1 MVSPK
6 RFLTIARRWQ
16 KLAAIGRRRIPM
28 PKANAAPC
36 KKSTPSKGHFIVYTT
51 DGRRFTIPLAYHNS
65 PIFQEFF
72 KLSEDEYG
80 LPSNGPI
87 TIPCDAAFM
96 KYVVSFLQRAVPE
109 DVERALLLSM
119 ASGRCSILSN
129 PLQPQTNPARLV
141 HGY

>member
-1 MVSPK
+1 MISPK
-6 RFLTIARRWQ
+6 RLAAIARRWQ
-16 KLAAIGRRRIPM
+16 KLAAIGRRRISM
-28 PKANAAPC
+28 SKANAEPW

-65 PIFQEFF
+65 PIFQALFR
-72 KLSEDEYG
+72 LSEDEYG

-96 KYVVSFLQRAVPE
+96 EYVVSFLQRAMPE
-109 DVERALLLSM
+109 DIETALLLSM
-119 ASGRCSILSN
+119 ATSRCSIFSDQ
-129 PLQPQTNPARLV
+129 LQTQTNPPMLV